1 MAAKQG
7 GAGTGIIVS
16 YNHDRRGYDMELP
29 DMYFT
34 IGKSA
39 KSETV
44 RGLSDS
50 KSVWSGTQYAAV
62 CRPFLFVGKFGF
74 QVNKLQRIAG
84 LRGIIWY
91 LVHLFFYVFFCR

>member
-1 MAAKQG
+1 MPWPQNNAVREQALSFHITTTD
-7 GAGTGIIVS
+7 AGMI
-16 YNHDRRGYDMELP
+16 GYDMELP

-39 KSETV
+39 KSGTV

-62 CRPFLFVGKFGF
+62 CRPFLFVGKFDF
-74 QVNKLQRIAG
+74 RVNK
-84 LRGIIWY
+84 
-91 LVHLFFYVFFCR
+91 